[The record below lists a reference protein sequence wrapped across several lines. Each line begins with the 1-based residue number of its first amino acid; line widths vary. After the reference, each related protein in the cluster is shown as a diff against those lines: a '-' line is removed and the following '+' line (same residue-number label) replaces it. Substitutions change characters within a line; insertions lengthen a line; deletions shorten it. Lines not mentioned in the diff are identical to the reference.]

1 MTPEQ
6 ASTLIEQLALGTD
19 PRTGEALR
27 EGDACTAPD
36 IIRALFIAR
45 NALRD
50 VPVAES
56 ARPPRRAPVVRNGV
70 VLPNAGKKW
79 SADDAGTL
87 LHQFGAGTPI
97 GQIAAQLGRT
107 DGSIVARL
115 VHAGVLPDRE
125 AGYALMK
132 GGRDRPV
139 NALDPSAPDPS
150 APVPQNTPAPS
161 A

>member
-1 MTPEQ
+1 MTPQ
-6 ASTLIEQLALGTD
+6 HASNLIELLALGTD

-36 IIRALFIAR
+36 VIRALFIAR

-50 VPVAES
+50 RLPDAPAAAA
-56 ARPPRRAPVVRNGV
+56 ARAPRRAPVVRNGV

-87 LHQFGAGTPI
+87 LQQFEAGTPI

-115 VHAGVLPDRE
+115 VQAGLLPDRE
-125 AGYALMK
+125 TGYALMK
-132 GGRDRPV
+132 GGQDRPV
-139 NALDPSAPDPS
+139 NAPESRNQDSGSTA
-150 APVPQNTPAPS
+150 APS